1 MLYASSPPKVIWLLG
16 YSVISGL
23 PRPPPLPPPYAFI
36 IQSYS
41 DIWQLFDFLNPP
53 RCDFKSGSAF
63 CELCKVRLP
72 NLIVS
77 KVVNFY

>member
-1 MLYASSPPKVIWLLG
+1 MHLSYPKLFGYWVIHYILILTQLPMLYASSPPKVIWLLG

-41 DIWQLFDFLNPP
+41 DI
-53 RCDFKSGSAF
+53 
-63 CELCKVRLP
+63 
-72 NLIVS
+72 
-77 KVVNFY
+77 